1 MPLYKAPK
9 RHLIG
14 LEKFCA
20 SFQMLEGNGASLMS
34 KGIVFGYFNYA
45 QYFQSELAVSEFF
58 DRKDFVPT
66 IMGDVL
72 QDGAI

>member
-1 MPLYKAPK
+1 
-9 RHLIG
+9 
-14 LEKFCA
+14 
-20 SFQMLEGNGASLMS
+20 MS
-34 KGIVFGYFNYA
+34 KRIVFGYFNYA